1 MLRKLL
7 DSPWFYFSLAGLLAV
22 VAIFSQI
29 EIRVASRPAGG
40 ADDLAAL
47 GERDDTSVLFVLI
60 DTLRADRL
68 SAYGYARPTTPS
80 IDRIAESGLRFERV
94 EAQSTW
100 TKASMASL
108 WTSLNPVRTGVTRF
122 DHALSPQAVTPAERL
137 REAGFKTAGIW
148 RNHWI
153 ANNFGF
159 DQGFDAYYQPK
170 PKSTPDGIRRRTPGG
185 MKLQGTDLDATEAA
199 REFLRS
205 YGDQR
210 FFLYVHY
217 MDVHQYL
224 FDQEAADLGFGT
236 SLSDAY
242 DAALNWTDRNVGM
255 LLEELEQR
263 GLAKKTIVVV
273 AADHGE
279 GFREH
284 GREGHAQTLYR
295 EVTQVPLVIGLP
307 FRLDPPVVVKPM
319 VRNVDIWPTL
329 FELLGMP
336 QPEASDGRSL
346 VPLALAAARGE
357 APSDGSPPA
366 FAFLDRSWTQAAAEP
381 APLVSVRTEDSTLL
395 VGKGRPELTELYD
408 QSSDPREQRNLSRT
422 DPERAKELEPLVDA
436 LLKQQAPWGN
446 AVEVEIDE
454 IRRDQ
459 LRALGY
465 VFDREKDEL
474 RKTDA
479 PPSPSPRAAKP

>member
-1 MLRKLL
+1 MLRRLL

-22 VAIFSQI
+22 VAVFTQV
-29 EIRVASRPAGG
+29 EVRRTSRPAGG
-40 ADDLAAL
+40 PDDLAEL
-47 GERDDTSVLFVLI
+47 SKRDDTSVLFILI
-60 DTLRADRL
+60 DTLRADRVG
-68 SAYGYARPTTPS
+68 AYGYQRPTTPW
-80 IDRIAESGLRFERV
+80 IDRLAESGLRFERV

-122 DHALSPQAVTPAERL
+122 DHALSEQAVLPAERL
-137 REAGFKTAGIW
+137 RDAGFKTAGIW
-148 RNHWI
+148 RNHWV

-159 DQGFDAYYQPK
+159 AQGFDTYYQPK
-170 PKSTPDGIRRRTPGG
+170 PKNTPDGIRRKTPAG

-199 REFLRS
+199 LEFLRT

-242 DAALNWTDRNVGM
+242 DASVRWTDRNVGM
-255 LLEELEQR
+255 LLEELDRR
-263 GLAKKTIVVV
+263 GLAKKTLVVV

-279 GFREH
+279 GFGEH

-295 EVTQVPLVIGLP
+295 EVTEVPLVVGLP
-307 FRLDPPVVVKPM
+307 FRLDPPVVVKPL
-319 VRNVDIWPTL
+319 VRNVDLWPTL
-329 FELLGMP
+329 FELLGLP
-336 QPEASDGRSL
+336 PSEDSDGRSL

-357 APSDGSPPA
+357 APNGDSPPA
-366 FAFLDRSWTQAAAEP
+366 YSFLDRSWTQAASAP
-381 APLVSVRTEDSTLL
+381 APLVSIRDEEGRLL
-395 VGKGRPELTELYD
+395 VGKGAPAVVELYD
-408 QSSDPREQRNLSRT
+408 HGADPTERRNLART
-422 DPERAKELEPLVDA
+422 QPERVEALEPLLDA
-436 LLKQQAPWGN
+436 LLTQQAPWG
-446 AVEVEIDE
+446 ASVAVEIDE

-459 LRALGY
+459 LQALGY
-465 VFDREKDEL
+465 VFDRKKDEL
-474 RKTDA
+474 RK
-479 PPSPSPRAAKP
+479 PEPRPARARRP

>member
-1 MLRKLL
+1 MLRRLL
-7 DSPWFYFSLAGLLAV
+7 DSPWFYFALAGLLAV
-22 VAIFSQI
+22 VAVLSQL

-40 ADDLAAL
+40 ADEIAAL
-47 GERDDTSVLFVLI
+47 GERDDTSLLFIVI
-60 DTLRADRL
+60 DTLRADRVG
-68 SAYGYARPTTPS
+68 AYGYKRPTTPS
-80 IDRIAESGLRFERV
+80 IDSIAANGVRFERV

-122 DHALSPQAVTPAERL
+122 DHALPPQAVTPAERL

-170 PKSTPDGIRRRTPGG
+170 PKNTPDGIRRRTPGG
-185 MKLQGTDLDATEAA
+185 MKLQGTDLDATESAL
-199 REFLRS
+199 EFLRS

-224 FDQEAADLGFGT
+224 FDQKAADQGFGT
-236 SLSDAY
+236 GLSDAY
-242 DAALNWTDRNVGM
+242 DASLNWTDRNVGM
-255 LLEELEQR
+255 LLQELEAR
-263 GLAKKTIVVV
+263 GLAKKTIVVL
-273 AADHGE
+273 ASDHGE

-295 EVTQVPLVIGLP
+295 EVTEVPLVIGLP
-307 FRLDPPVVVKPM
+307 FRLDPPLVVKPL

-329 FELLGMP
+329 YDLLGLP
-336 QPEASDGRSL
+336 AAEASDGRSL
-346 VPLALAAARGE
+346 APLVLAAARGE
-357 APSDGSPPA
+357 EPNGDHPPA
-366 FAFLDRSWTQAAAEP
+366 FAFLDRSWTQAEGEP
-381 APLVSVRTEDSTLL
+381 TPLVSVRTEDARLL
-395 VGKGRPELTELYD
+395 VGRGRPELTELYD
-408 QSSDPREQRNLSRT
+408 HATDPREQRDLARSQ
-422 DPERAKELEPLVDA
+422 PEKAAELEPLVDE
-436 LLKQQAPWGN
+436 LLGQHAPWGSPLQ
-446 AVEVEIDE
+446 VEIDE

-459 LRALGY
+459 LQALGY
-465 VFDREKDEL
+465 VFDRQKEEL
-474 RKTDA
+474 RK
-479 PPSPSPRAAKP
+479 PEPGPRRR

>member
-1 MLRKLL
+1 MLRRLL

-22 VAIFSQI
+22 VAVLSQI
-29 EIRVASRPAGG
+29 EFRVTSRPAGD
-40 ADDLAAL
+40 AEDIETLAK
-47 GERDDTSVLFVLI
+47 RDDTSVLFIVI
-60 DTLRADRL
+60 DTLRADRVG
-68 SAYGYARPTTPS
+68 AYGYERPTTPW
-80 IDRIAESGLRFERV
+80 IDRIAEEGLRFERV

-122 DHALSPQAVTPAERL
+122 DHALSQEAVLPAERL

-170 PKSTPDGIRRRTPGG
+170 PKNTPEGIRRKTPGG

-199 REFLRS
+199 LEFLRS

-210 FFLYVHY
+210 FFLYLHY

-242 DAALNWTDRNVGM
+242 DASLRWTDRNVGM
-255 LLEELEQR
+255 LLEELDRR
-263 GLAKKTIVVV
+263 GLAKKTIVVL

-295 EVTQVPLVIGLP
+295 EVTEVPLVIGLP
-307 FRLDPPVVVKPM
+307 FRLDPPVVVKPL
-319 VRNVDIWPTL
+319 VRNVDVWPTL
-329 FELLGMP
+329 FELLGMAP
-336 QPEASDGRSL
+336 TEPSDGRSL
-346 VPLALAAARGE
+346 VPLVLGAARGE
-357 APSDGSPPA
+357 APSGESPPA
-366 FAFLDRSWTQAAAEP
+366 YSFLDRSWTQAHSDP
-381 APLVSVRTEDSTLL
+381 TPLVSVRTEEGRLL
-395 VGKGRPELTELYD
+395 VGKGKPALTEFYD
-408 QSSDPREQRNLSRT
+408 HTADPKEKRDLARSQ
-422 DPERAKELEPLVDA
+422 PERAKALEPLADS
-436 LLKQQAPWGN
+436 LLTQTVPWGS
-446 AVEVEIDE
+446 VQVEIDE

-459 LRALGY
+459 LQALGY
-465 VFDREKDEL
+465 VFDREKEEL
-474 RKTDA
+474 RKPEPQA
-479 PPSPSPRAAKP
+479 RAAAKRP

>member
-1 MLRKLL
+1 MLRRLL

-22 VAIFSQI
+22 VAVFSQV
-29 EIRVASRPAGG
+29 EIRLTSRPAGG
-40 ADDLAAL
+40 AEDIAAL
-47 GERDDTSVLFVLI
+47 GERDDTSVLFILI
-60 DTLRADRL
+60 DTLRADRVG
-68 SAYGYARPTTPS
+68 AYGHARPTTPS
-80 IDRIAESGLRFERV
+80 IDRLAESGLRFERV

-122 DHALSPQAVTPAERL
+122 DHALSPDAVLPAERL
-137 REAGFKTAGIW
+137 RDAGFKTAGIW
-148 RNHWI
+148 RNHWV

-159 DQGFDAYYQPK
+159 AQGFDAYYQPK
-170 PKSTPDGIRRRTPGG
+170 PKNTPDGIRRRTPAG

-199 REFLRS
+199 LEFLRN

-236 SLSDAY
+236 SLSDTY
-242 DAALNWTDRNVGM
+242 DAALRWTDRNVGM
-255 LLEELEQR
+255 LLEELDRR

-284 GREGHAQTLYR
+284 GREGHAQSLYR
-295 EVTQVPLVIGLP
+295 EVTEVPLVIGLP
-307 FRLDPPVVVKPM
+307 FRLDSPVVVKPL

-329 FELLGMP
+329 FELLGLP
-336 QPEASDGRSL
+336 APEAIDGRSL
-346 VPLALAAARGE
+346 VPLATAAAGGE
-357 APSDGSPPA
+357 EPNGDSPPA
-366 FAFLDRSWTQAAAEP
+366 YSFLDRSWTQASAEP
-381 APLVSVRTEDSTLL
+381 APLVSVRDENGRLL
-395 VGKGRPELTELYD
+395 FGKGEPALVELYD
-408 QSSDPREQRNLSRT
+408 HDADPKERRDLARVQ
-422 DPERAKELEPLVDA
+422 PERVGELRSLAES
-436 LLKQQAPWGN
+436 LLTQETPWG
-446 AVEVEIDE
+446 ASVEVEIDE

-459 LRALGY
+459 LQALGY
-465 VFDREKDEL
+465 VFDRQKEEL
-474 RKTDA
+474 RKPEPRPAQA
-479 PPSPSPRAAKP
+479 PRPRP